1 MFLPTSVPPAPPQPH
16 ATVIQTASTGL
27 IFVGILAVLLLLPP
41 VRTAL
46 RELTERITD
55 FFYGPP
61 RPATPV
67 VDVQDSDET
76 DKAASA
82 NSRREIENF
91 DLDLFT

>member
-27 IFVGILAVLLLLPP
+27 IFVGIVAVLLLLPP
-41 VRTAL
+41 VRSAL

-61 RPATPV
+61 AAP
-67 VDVQDSDET
+67 
-76 DKAASA
+76 ASA
-82 NSRREIENF
+82 ETEAKVEQTDSGTSTNSRREIENF
-91 DLDLFT
+91 DLDLFS